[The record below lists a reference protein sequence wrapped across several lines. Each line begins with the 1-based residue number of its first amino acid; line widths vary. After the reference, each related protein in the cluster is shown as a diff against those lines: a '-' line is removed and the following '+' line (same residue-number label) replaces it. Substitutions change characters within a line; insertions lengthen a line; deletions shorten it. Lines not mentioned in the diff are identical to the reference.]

1 MQSGLRIRAWHQ
13 EPLSLTHCRASP
25 KRQAEKSR
33 QELSGLRALQARG
46 LQGQEDLSRL
56 RGRPGP
62 PARSEARQDRQ
73 ITEPGERLTET
84 EAVLREAA
92 AEPVGAV
99 TEAVEPVTAEIV
111 TETVEAVMAGIAEE
125 AVTVNAEPALEE
137 TETETAE
144 PALEET
150 ETETVEPALEET
162 GTETAEPA
170 LEETGTETAEP
181 ALEETG
187 TETVEP
193 ALEEIE
199 TETAEPA
206 ALAGI
211 VTETVVQAALAEG
224 PEVVLPVPDSGIP
237 VLRALIPRFSQSPPA
252 AVRTT
257 TIITKTNVMIKRM

>member
-150 ETETVEPALEET
+150 
-162 GTETAEPA
+162 
-170 LEETGTETAEP
+170 GTETAEP

>member
-144 PALEET
+144 PA
-150 ETETVEPALEET
+150 
-162 GTETAEPA
+162 
-170 LEETGTETAEP
+170 
-181 ALEETG
+181 
-187 TETVEP
+187 
-193 ALEEIE
+193 
-199 TETAEPA
+199 

>member
-144 PALEET
+144 PA
-150 ETETVEPALEET
+150 
-162 GTETAEPA
+162 
-170 LEETGTETAEP
+170 
-181 ALEETG
+181 
-187 TETVEP
+187 
-193 ALEEIE
+193 
-199 TETAEPA
+199 
-206 ALAGI
+206 
-211 VTETVVQAALAEG
+211 
-224 PEVVLPVPDSGIP
+224 
-237 VLRALIPRFSQSPPA
+237 
-252 AVRTT
+252 
-257 TIITKTNVMIKRM
+257 

>member
-137 TETETAE
+137 TETET
-144 PALEET
+144 
-150 ETETVEPALEET
+150 
-162 GTETAEPA
+162 
-170 LEETGTETAEP
+170 
-181 ALEETG
+181 
-187 TETVEP
+187 VEP

>member
-33 QELSGLRALQARG
+33 RELSGLRALQARG

-162 GTETAEPA
+162 GTET
-170 LEETGTETAEP
+170 
-181 ALEETG
+181 
-187 TETVEP
+187 VEP

>member
-137 TETETAE
+137 TETET
-144 PALEET
+144 
-150 ETETVEPALEET
+150 V
-162 GTETAEPA
+162 EPA

>member
-170 LEETGTETAEP
+170 
-181 ALEETG
+181 
-187 TETVEP
+187 
-193 ALEEIE
+193 
-199 TETAEPA
+199 

>member
-111 TETVEAVMAGIAEE
+111 TETVEAVMAGIAGE
-125 AVTVNAEPALEE
+125 AG
-137 TETETAE
+137 TETAE

-150 ETETVEPALEET
+150 E
-162 GTETAEPA
+162 
-170 LEETGTETAEP
+170 
-181 ALEETG
+181 

>member
-1 MQSGLRIRAWHQ
+1 M
-13 EPLSLTHCRASP
+13 
-25 KRQAEKSR
+25 
-33 QELSGLRALQARG
+33 
-46 LQGQEDLSRL
+46 
-56 RGRPGP
+56 
-62 PARSEARQDRQ
+62 
-73 ITEPGERLTET
+73 
-84 EAVLREAA
+84 
-92 AEPVGAV
+92 

-137 TETETAE
+137 T
-144 PALEET
+144 
-150 ETETVEPALEET
+150 
-162 GTETAEPA
+162 
-170 LEETGTETAEP
+170 
-181 ALEETG
+181 
-187 TETVEP
+187 
-193 ALEEIE
+193 E

>member
-137 TETETAE
+137 TETET
-144 PALEET
+144 
-150 ETETVEPALEET
+150 VEPALEET

-170 LEETGTETAEP
+170 SEETGTETAEP

>member
-125 AVTVNAEPALEE
+125 AVTVNV
-137 TETETAE
+137 E

-162 GTETAEPA
+162 GTETVEPA
-170 LEETGTETAEP
+170 LEETG
-181 ALEETG
+181 
-187 TETVEP
+187 
-193 ALEEIE
+193 

>member
-170 LEETGTETAEP
+170 LEETGTETVEP
-181 ALEETG
+181 ALEET
-187 TETVEP
+187 
-193 ALEEIE
+193 E

>member
-162 GTETAEPA
+162 GTET
-170 LEETGTETAEP
+170 
-181 ALEETG
+181 
-187 TETVEP
+187 VEP

>member
-137 TETETAE
+137 TETET
-144 PALEET
+144 
-150 ETETVEPALEET
+150 VEPALEET

-170 LEETGTETAEP
+170 SEETGTETAEP
-181 ALEETG
+181 ALEETE

>member
-170 LEETGTETAEP
+170 LEETGTET
-181 ALEETG
+181 
-187 TETVEP
+187 VEP

>member
-181 ALEETG
+181 ALEET
-187 TETVEP
+187 
-193 ALEEIE
+193 E

>member
-137 TETETAE
+137 TGTETAE
-144 PALEET
+144 PAS
-150 ETETVEPALEET
+150 EET

-181 ALEETG
+181 ALEETE

>member
-125 AVTVNAEPALEE
+125 AVTVNV
-137 TETETAE
+137 E

-162 GTETAEPA
+162 GTET
-170 LEETGTETAEP
+170 
-181 ALEETG
+181 
-187 TETVEP
+187 VEP
-193 ALEEIE
+193 ALEEIG